1 MKTSINKICIF
12 CGSAM
17 GSSLEYI
24 RQAQEIGILLAKN
37 EITLVYG
44 GGNIGLMG
52 ELAQTTL
59 DHGGRVVGVIPQKI
73 YDMIGHL
80 CLHEQGLS
88 KLHVVDDMHTRK
100 RMMYDISDGFIV
112 LPGGIGTIEE
122 FFEVF
127 TWYQLGYH
135 LKPIGMLNVEGYFDH
150 LYRFLDHMT
159 DHGFLGSRHRDMLV
173 VENSPHR
180 LVEKLLEHEVEYI
193 DKLPAR
199 TQH

>member
-1 MKTSINKICIF
+1 MAKLCIF
-12 CGSAM
+12 CGSSV

-24 RQAQEIGILLAKN
+24 RQAQEIGTILAKN
-37 EITLVYG
+37 GITLVYG

-73 YDMIGHL
+73 YDMIGRL
-80 CLHEQGLS
+80 CLHERGLS
-88 KLHVVDDMHTRK
+88 TLHVVDDMHTRK

-135 LKPIGMLNVEGYFDH
+135 LKPIGMLNVEGYFNH

-159 DHGFLGSRHRDMLV
+159 THGFLGKKHRDMILV
-173 VENSPHR
+173 DSSPQA
-180 LVEKLLEHEVEYI
+180 LVGKLLEHEVEYI
-193 DKLPAR
+193 DKLQSDAVY
-199 TQH
+199 

>member
-1 MKTSINKICIF
+1 MKNGISKLCIF

-24 RQAQEIGILLAKN
+24 RQAQEIGTLLAKN

-80 CLHEQGLS
+80 CLHERGLS

-122 FFEVF
+122 FFEIF

-173 VENSPHR
+173 VENNPHG

-193 DKLPAR
+193 DKLPGR